1 MATTDQPA
9 GTYAD
14 QVTITFNQVSDRS
27 NASVLDSFQIT
38 VHPGGT
44 IDLEWL
50 NDEIKGIFLQAPDPE
65 TGVRYSLDS
74 YILTQR
80 RTEMSW
86 GASAA
91 VVHFIVDTAAYLG
104 ETGVPAV
111 VGAGIVEL
119 VKKLKARGYDVIAG
133 KPEDLSDDE
142 AIRRGLLAIETDYDT
157 TLSGLTP
164 RSVGKNE
171 FGQHVVTASD
181 SSGSTYTVTFVV
193 RGGVTTVV
201 SRHRTLPGGD

>member
-1 MATTDQPA
+1 MATADEPA

-14 QVTITFNQVSDRS
+14 VVIITFNQITDPFDRRL
-27 NASVLDSFQIT
+27 LDSFQISFS
-38 VHPGGT
+38 PGGT
-44 IDLEWL
+44 IDLDWL
-50 NDEIKGIFLQAPDPE
+50 NDEIKGIFLLPPDPE
-65 TGVRYSLDS
+65 TGVRYSLDN
-74 YILTQR
+74 YILTQNR
-80 RTEMSW
+80 AERSW

-91 VVHFIVDTAAYLG
+91 GVHFIVETASYLG
-104 ETGVPAV
+104 GTGATAV
-111 VGAGIVEL
+111 VGAGILEL
-119 VKKLKARGYDVIAG
+119 VKKLKARGYQVIAG

-142 AIRRGLLAIETDYDT
+142 AIRRGLQAIETDYDT
-157 TLSGLTP
+157 ALSDLTP

-171 FGQHVVTASD
+171 CGQHVVSASD